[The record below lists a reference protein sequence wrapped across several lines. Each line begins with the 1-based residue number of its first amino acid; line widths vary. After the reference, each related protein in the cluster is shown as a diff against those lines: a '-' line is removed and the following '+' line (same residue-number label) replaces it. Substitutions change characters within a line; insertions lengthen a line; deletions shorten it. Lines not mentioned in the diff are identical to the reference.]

1 MSAAGGRLRVVA
13 LTGGRAVPS
22 ARFRVGQLAPA
33 LRESGIELDLRT
45 ARVSSFPPRA
55 RWLRPLWLPAAVL
68 ARVPGVAAS
77 HGGPPG
83 ARVTLLQREFVSTLN
98 TLEWATGRP
107 RVLDVDDA
115 IWLRRGGGFAAR
127 LARQCDVVVAG
138 NDYLAGWFAQHC
150 DDVEVL
156 PTAVD
161 TGRFVPA
168 PAGAAAAG
176 DRPPAIG
183 WIGTAPN
190 YASLLLW
197 RDALRGLLE
206 RQPGLRLRLCAE
218 LPPPS
223 GAFPADRVDWVR
235 WSPAAEVPFL
245 QSLDVGLM
253 PLADSPWARGKC
265 AFKMLQYLS
274 CGVPAVVSPVGMNAE
289 VLRQGD
295 VGAGAGSQDEALA
308 ELEALLADEARRR
321 SAGAAGRRLVE
332 ERYSVE
338 VVAPRLAGILR
349 RAARAGRG

>member
-33 LRESGIELDLRT
+33 LREAGIELDLRT

-77 HGGPPG
+77 HGGVPG

-138 NDYLAGWFAQHC
+138 NAYLAEWFGQHC
-150 DDVEVL
+150 ADVEVL

-161 TGRFVPA
+161 TGRFVPG
-168 PAGAAAAG
+168 PAGGGGRA
-176 DRPPAIG
+176 PAIG

-206 RQPGLRLRLCAE
+206 QRPDLRLRLCAE
-218 LPPPS
+218 LPPPP
-223 GAFPADRVDWVR
+223 GAFPAGRVDWVR

-253 PLADSPWARGKC
+253 PLADTPWARGKC
-265 AFKMLQYLS
+265 AFKMLQYLA
-274 CGVPAVVSPVGMNAE
+274 CGVPAVVSPVGMNAD
-289 VLRQGD
+289 VLAAGG
-295 VGAGAGSQDEALA
+295 VGAGAEGQEQALA
-308 ELEALLADEARRR
+308 ELAALLDDPARRLA
-321 SAGAAGRRLVE
+321 AGLAGRRLVE
-332 ERYSVE
+332 QHYSVD
-338 VVAPRLAGILR
+338 VVAPRLAAILR
-349 RAARAGRG
+349 RAAAAGRG